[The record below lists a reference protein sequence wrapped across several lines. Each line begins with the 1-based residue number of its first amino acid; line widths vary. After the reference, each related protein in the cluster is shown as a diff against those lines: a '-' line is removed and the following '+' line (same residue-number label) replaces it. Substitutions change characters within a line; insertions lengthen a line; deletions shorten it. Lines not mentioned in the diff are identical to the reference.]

1 MVYTACQL
9 LKNSFV
15 LQNKI
20 KLNGF
25 IIALLMAIPVA
36 YLIPE
41 GSGFLHLNEVTDV
54 GIGLIFFFYGLKLS
68 MGTFRSGVRNY
79 KLHLLIHLST
89 FILFP
94 LLVLPFK
101 GLMVGE
107 SAHLLWVGMF
117 FLAVL
122 PSTVSSSVVMVSIA
136 KGNIPAAIFNAS
148 LSGLLGVVLTP
159 LWLGLIIDDAQG
171 VSAVTII
178 SKLLLQIV
186 FPLALGIILHHKIGH
201 LAVKNMTLIGYFDKT
216 VIVLI
221 VYSSFCLSFNANLFS
236 GMQLKV
242 LLLLYTA
249 ILALFL
255 LVILLL
261 NLVSKKLGF
270 TTEDRVTALFCGS
283 KKSLVHGSVM
293 VKIMFGHSINAS
305 IYILPVMIYHISQ
318 LLIIA
323 FIAERFGKRETV
335 PSA

>member
-1 MVYTACQL
+1 MT
-9 LKNSFV
+9 
-15 LQNKI
+15 
-20 KLNGF
+20 
-25 IIALLMAIPVA
+25 IPVA
-36 YLIPE
+36 YLFPK
-41 GSGFLHLNEVTDV
+41 GSAILHLNEVTDV

-89 FILFP
+89 FVLFP

-101 GLMVGE
+101 SLLTGE
-107 SAHLLWVGMF
+107 TAQLLWVGMF

-159 LWLGLIIDDAQG
+159 LWLGLVVDDAQG
-171 VSAVTII
+171 VSVLTVIT
-178 SKLLLQIV
+178 KLLLQIV
-186 FPLALGIILHHKIGH
+186 LPLSLGILLHHKIGH
-201 LAVKNMTLIGYFDKT
+201 FAVKKSELIGYFDKT

-236 GMQLKV
+236 GMKLEV
-242 LLLLYTA
+242 LLLLYLS
-249 ILALFL
+249 ILTLFL
-255 LVILLL
+255 LAMFTV
-261 NLVSKKLGF
+261 NLISKKLGF
-270 TTEDRVTALFCGS
+270 STEDRVTALFCGS

-293 VKIMFGHSINAS
+293 AKIMFGHSINAS

-323 FIAERFGKRETV
+323 FVAERFGKRKIIL
-335 PSA
+335 SS

>member
-1 MVYTACQL
+1 MVYPICQL

-25 IIALLMAIPVA
+25 IIALLIAIPIA
-36 YLIPE
+36 YLFPK
-41 GSGFLHLNEVTDV
+41 GSDILQLNKITDV

-101 GLMVGE
+101 NLMVGE
-107 SAHLLWVGMF
+107 NMHLLWVGMF

-159 LWLGLIIDDAQG
+159 LWLGLVVDDAQG
-171 VSAVTII
+171 VSVLTVIT
-178 SKLLLQIV
+178 KLLLQIV
-186 FPLALGIILHHKIGH
+186 FPLSLGIMLHPKIGH
-201 LAVKNMTLIGYFDKT
+201 FAVKKSNLIAYFDKT

-236 GMQLKV
+236 GMQLDV
-242 LLLLYTA
+242 LLFLYLA
-249 ILALFL
+249 ILVLFL
-255 LVILLL
+255 VVMFVVNII
-261 NLVSKKLGF
+261 SKNLGF
-270 TTEDRVTALFCGS
+270 STEDRITALFCGS

-293 VKIMFGHSINAS
+293 AKIMFGHSINAS

-323 FIAERFGKRETV
+323 FIAERFGKREPILHT
-335 PSA
+335 

>member
-1 MVYTACQL
+1 M
-9 LKNSFV
+9 
-15 LQNKI
+15 

-25 IIALLMAIPVA
+25 IIALLLAIPIA
-36 YLIPE
+36 YLFPN
-41 GSGFLHLNEVTDV
+41 GSTILHLNEITDI

-89 FILFP
+89 FVIFP

-101 GLMVGE
+101 SLMVGE

-159 LWLGLIIDDAQG
+159 LWLGLVVEDAQG
-171 VSAVTII
+171 I
-178 SKLLLQIV
+178 SVLSVITKLLLQIV
-186 FPLALGIILHHKIGH
+186 FPLTLGFMLHHKIGH
-201 LAVKNMTLIGYFDKT
+201 LAIKKSTLIGYFDKT

-236 GMQLKV
+236 GMQWEV
-242 LLLLYTA
+242 LLLLYAA

-255 LVILLL
+255 LVMFVI
-261 NLVSKKLGF
+261 NIISKKLDF
-270 TTEDRVTALFCGS
+270 STEDRITALFCGS

-293 VKIMFGHSINAS
+293 AKIMFGHSINAS

-318 LLIIA
+318 LLIVA
-323 FIAERFGKRETV
+323 FIAQKFEKRVSST
-335 PSA
+335 SITN

>member
-1 MVYTACQL
+1 ML
-9 LKNSFV
+9 L
-15 LQNKI
+15 NKI

-25 IIALLMAIPVA
+25 IVALLTAIPIA
-36 YLIPE
+36 YLFPN
-41 GSGFLHLNEVTDV
+41 GSRLLHLNEVTDI

-68 MGTFRSGVRNY
+68 MSTFRSGVRNY
-79 KLHLLIHLST
+79 RLHLLIHLST
-89 FILFP
+89 FVLFP

-101 GLMVGE
+101 NLMTGE
-107 SAHLLWVGMF
+107 SAQLLWVGMF

-159 LWLGLIIDDAQG
+159 LWLGLVVDDVQG
-171 VSAVTII
+171 VSVVTVIT
-178 SKLLLQIV
+178 KLLLQIV
-186 FPLALGIILHHKIGH
+186 IPLALGIMLHHKIGH
-201 LAVKNMTLIGYFDKT
+201 FAVKRSTLIGYFDKS

-236 GMQLKV
+236 GLQLEV
-242 LLLLYTA
+242 LLLLYAA

-255 LVILLL
+255 FIMLLVNTI
-261 NLVSKKLGF
+261 SKKLGF
-270 TTEDRVTALFCGS
+270 STEDRVTALFCGS

-293 VKIMFGHSINAS
+293 AKIMFGHSVNAS

-323 FIAERFGKRETV
+323 FIAEKFSNRETTINT
-335 PSA
+335 

>member
-1 MVYTACQL
+1 MP
-9 LKNSFV
+9 
-15 LQNKI
+15 QNKI
-20 KLNGF
+20 KVNGF

-41 GSGFLHLNEVTDV
+41 GSRILHLNEVTDV

-68 MGTFRSGVRNY
+68 LGTFRSGVRNY

-101 GLMVGE
+101 SLMVGE

-159 LWLGLIIDDAQG
+159 LWLGLVINDAQG
-171 VSAVTII
+171 VSAITVI

-186 FPLALGIILHHKIGH
+186 IPLGLGIILHHKIGH
-201 LAVKNMTLIGYFDKT
+201 LAVKNNTLIGYFDKT

-236 GMQLKV
+236 GMQLNE

-249 ILALFL
+249 ILVLFL
-255 LVILLL
+255 LVMFLV
-261 NLVSKKLGF
+261 NMVSKKLGF

-293 VKIMFGHSINAS
+293 AKIMFGHSINAS

-323 FIAERFGKRETV
+323 FIAERFGNREELIKAQT
-335 PSA
+335 SK

>member
-1 MVYTACQL
+1 ML
-9 LKNSFV
+9 L
-15 LQNKI
+15 NKI

-36 YLIPE
+36 YFFPK
-41 GSGFLHLNEVTDV
+41 GSTILHLNEVTDV

-68 MGTFRSGVRNY
+68 MSTFRSGVRNY

-89 FILFP
+89 FVLFP

-101 GLMVGE
+101 SLMSGE
-107 SAHLLWVGMF
+107 TAQLLWVGMF

-148 LSGLLGVVLTP
+148 LSGLLGVILTP
-159 LWLGLIIDDAQG
+159 LWLGLVIDDAQG
-171 VSAVTII
+171 VSVLTVIT
-178 SKLLLQIV
+178 KLLLQIV
-186 FPLALGIILHHKIGH
+186 LPLTLGIMLHHKIGH
-201 LAVKNMTLIGYFDKT
+201 LAVKKSTLIGYFDKT

-221 VYSSFCLSFNANLFS
+221 VYSSFCLSFNTNLFS
-236 GMQLKV
+236 GMQLEV
-242 LLLLYTA
+242 LLLLYAA

-255 LVILLL
+255 LVMLVV
-261 NLVSKKLGF
+261 NLISKKLGF
-270 TTEDRVTALFCGS
+270 STEDRVTALFCGS

-293 VKIMFGHSINAS
+293 AKIMFGHSINAS
-305 IYILPVMIYHISQ
+305 IYILPVMIYHMSQ

-323 FIAERFGKRETV
+323 FIAERYRKRRTIL
-335 PSA
+335 ST